1 MREVHFVSLILRYN
15 MSKFKKIIL
24 CFILI
29 IISLDSTLA
38 QDKNYGKWFVYFGNQ
53 KINSKWL
60 LQSDMQ
66 YRLNQIP
73 GQKSQLLLRAGIGY
87 NLTESNNNILLGLA
101 YVQSNL
107 EEGDEAKPTIN
118 EKRIYQQ
125 YLHKQKRNNLFI
137 THRLR
142 LEERFLLNDF
152 SLRSRYFLSVQK
164 PLNGYLLDKRSIYA
178 SGFNEL
184 FFDISNQKLDR
195 NRFFTGIGYALTNDI
210 RLETGYL
217 FQSQKNITRG
227 QFQLIVYNNLSF

>member
-1 MREVHFVSLILRYN
+1 MKKIYLVHFRKNLLCLILIF
-15 MSKFKKIIL
+15 S
-24 CFILI
+24 
-29 IISLDSTLA
+29 SLNTVLA

-107 EEGDEAKPTIN
+107 EEGDETIPTIN
-118 EKRIYQQ
+118 ETRIYQQ
-125 YLHKQKRNNLFI
+125 YLYKQKRDNLFI
-137 THRLR
+137 SHRVR
-142 LEERFLLNDF
+142 MEERFFVNDF
-152 SLRSRYFLSVQK
+152 ALRTRYFLAVQK
-164 PLNGYLLDKRSIYA
+164 PLNGRLLNRRSIYA

-184 FFDISNQKLDR
+184 FIDISNQKIDR

-217 FQSQKNITRG
+217 IQSQKNFTRG
-227 QFQLIVYNNLSF
+227 QFQFIVYNNLSF